1 MKGSIFQNDK
11 WLTVAAIVFIVCVW
25 WIASSFYPPIIL
37 PSPADTLKKF
47 YELLIAG
54 KLVNE
59 LLITIQRV
67 LLAFTISFL
76 IGAILGSLVGKTK
89 NLYLFVKPIITII
102 QTVPPISWIILA
114 IIWMGLGGGAP
125 IFVVIIAT
133 FPIFFFNASEGIKQ
147 VSEDLLEMSTI
158 FQVKPQRVL
167 LDVYVPSLWPFIS
180 SAITICIGISWK
192 TIVMAELLSSNN
204 GVGAALGLARLQ
216 LETAEVLA
224 WTLSIVILGVTCEHI
239 FQYVSDKT
247 RVGKVSK
254 SWKLKG

>member
-1 MKGSIFQNDK
+1 MKGSTSQNDH
-11 WLTVAAIVFIVCVW
+11 WLTLAAIVFIICLW
-25 WIASSFYPPIIL
+25 WIASLFYPPIIL
-37 PSPADTLKKF
+37 PSPAETLVKTYDLFIKGDLLQ
-47 YELLIAG
+47 EL
-54 KLVNE
+54 
-59 LLITIQRV
+59 TTTFQRV
-67 LLAFTISFL
+67 LIAFSISLF
-76 IGAILGSLVGKTK
+76 GGTILGSLLGKTK

-125 IFVVIIAT
+125 IFVVTIAT
-133 FPIFFFNASEGIKQ
+133 FPIFFFNAAQGMKQ

-158 FQVKPQRVL
+158 FQVKPHRVL
-167 LDVYVPSLWPFIS
+167 VDVYVPSLWPFIS

-224 WTLSIVILGVTCEHI
+224 WTLTVVIIGVACEHI
-239 FQYVSDKT
+239 FQYISDQT
-247 RVGKVSK
+247 RVGKVNK
-254 SWKLKG
+254 SWKFKG